1 MSDFM
6 PRAKPPPRSDYPVE
20 GPFIMVRGSFFGKP
34 VILPGLTFEEAITEF
49 VRYGIEPNDADYGC
63 GVLDRDGVI
72 VIAWHPDRE
81 NGGYEWVGVLAA
93 LDELRQREIVSR
105 LILIDIESDVLK

>member
-81 NGGYEWVGVLAA
+81 TNCDNVRSCR
-93 LDELRQREIVSR
+93 DSF
-105 LILIDIESDVLK
+105 SSTSNPTC

>member
-34 VILPGLTFEEAITEF
+34 VILP
-49 VRYGIEPNDADYGC
+49 DYGC